1 MAVQVSYIEVVN
13 RSASPSENVCP
24 NATML
29 WWGQLLQ
36 DALPSVGVPMESKK
50 ASLIHTHN

>member
-36 DALPSVGVPMESKK
+36 DALPSVGVPM
-50 ASLIHTHN
+50 

>member
-1 MAVQVSYIEVVN
+1 MTTQISYIVEVN
-13 RSASPSENVCP
+13 RSASPPENIYP
-24 NATML
+24 NATIL

-50 ASLIHTHN
+50 PL